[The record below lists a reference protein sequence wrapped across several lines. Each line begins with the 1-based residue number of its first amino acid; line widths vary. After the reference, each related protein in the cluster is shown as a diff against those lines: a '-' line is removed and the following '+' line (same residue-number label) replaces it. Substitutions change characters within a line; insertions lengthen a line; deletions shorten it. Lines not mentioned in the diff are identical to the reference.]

1 MFQQFFLKEKNI
13 MIAIVINAIIIFL
26 LYFPE
31 VEANFNSFY
40 HFLESFD
47 HFFVCIF
54 AVEAIVKIRYM
65 GRKKYFAD
73 AWNKFD
79 FLIVVLSIPSL
90 MYFIP
95 EVSVLDTSVLKIFRL
110 LRLIR
115 LIRFIRFIPHV
126 EMILAGL
133 GRALRASVFVFIVLI
148 FLNFLLALV
157 TCHFYGKLV
166 PEYFGN
172 PLISSYYIFQMFTV
186 EGWNE
191 IPSVIAAAAKEKDM
205 EYSSLIIGISRF
217 YFIIIVLVGGIL
229 GMSLANAIFVDEMTI
244 DNNQILESKI
254 DHLEQ
259 EIQEL
264 KALIRNQSNR
274 EGGPEKRRQ
283 PPNT

>member
-1 MFQQFFLKEKNI
+1 MFQRFFLKERNI
-13 MIAIVINAIIIFL
+13 MIAIIINAIIIFL

-31 VEANFNSFY
+31 IEASYEHLYF
-40 HFLESFD
+40 FLESFD

-54 AVEAIVKIRYM
+54 AVEAFVKIKYM
-65 GRKKYFAD
+65 GRQKYFAD

-95 EVSVLDTSVLKIFRL
+95 GMTVLDTSVLKIFRL

-115 LIRFIRFIPHV
+115 LVRFIRFIPHV

-148 FLNFLLALV
+148 FLNFMLALV
-157 TCHFYGKLV
+157 TCHFYGDLV

-191 IPSVIAAAAKEKDM
+191 IPSIIASAALEKDV
-205 EYSSLIIGISRF
+205 EYSSFIIGISRF

-244 DNNQILESKI
+244 DNNQVLESKI
-254 DHLEQ
+254 DRLEQ

-264 KALIRNQSNR
+264 KEMIRN
-274 EGGPEKRRQ
+274 GGDYSKGKES
-283 PPNT
+283 